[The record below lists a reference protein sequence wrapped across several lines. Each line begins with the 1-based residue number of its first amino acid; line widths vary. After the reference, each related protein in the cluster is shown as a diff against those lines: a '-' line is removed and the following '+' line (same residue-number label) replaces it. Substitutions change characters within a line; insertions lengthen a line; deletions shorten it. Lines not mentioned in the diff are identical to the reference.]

1 MLKAYFRFKTFITV
15 LRHIS
20 NLKVKFP
27 SMNVLIHFFLEGGGG
42 GELLKVIV

>member
-27 SMNVLIHFFLEGGGG
+27 SMNVLIHFFLERGGGR
-42 GELLKVIV
+42 ELLKVIV

>member
-20 NLKVKFP
+20 NLKVKYTDT
-27 SMNVLIHFFLEGGGG
+27 FFFWRVWGGGG
-42 GELLKVIV
+42 GGGGDF